1 MSMLSA
7 SIQKVNVTTNFY
19 LSTHQYDVTHYHTQR
34 TLDICQHVCV
44 LNIPKNVV
52 WYFASK
58 CNGHINPFLD
68 VSLQILLIQEKIERK
83 MRLQHI

>member
-68 VSLQILLIQEKIERK
+68 VIW
-83 MRLQHI
+83 